1 MRHASKLACT
11 LCGLIF
17 TLLLATDVSAQ
28 IVRGTPCDPGVRF
41 NNPTCTRSNP
51 TCVGG
56 TPCGSCRRVSG
67 TCAPG
72 CLDGPTSAGL
82 TFFDPFNLC
91 NATCTSQRG
100 QCTPA
105 ACNNDTDCVGG
116 ESCTAG
122 LCQAKTCT
130 TNAACGS
137 QAHCDRSA
145 GLCAPGA
152 VVTPVVTPSGGNCG
166 PTRNRNRRAVLRTGN
181 ADPVRPAAMVVA
193 TVRSRPFPASSSM
206 SGAHA
211 GLNSPLCVARRRA
224 SRRSHS
230 ERIRRLSW
238 RI

>member
-1 MRHASKLACT
+1 MFIAQVICIRCPGAVMRHASKLACT

-28 IVRGTPCDPGVRF
+28 IVRGTRCDPGVRF

-105 ACNNDTDCVGG
+105 ACNNDTDCVAG

-166 PTRNRNRRAVLRTGN
+166 PTRTATGVMRPGQKPQPARCTSNRQCG
-181 ADPVRPAAMVVA
+181 PGA
-193 TVRSRPFPASSSM
+193 TCSNGRCYCS
-206 SGAHA
+206 
-211 GLNSPLCVARRRA
+211 
-224 SRRSHS
+224 
-230 ERIRRLSW
+230 
-238 RI
+238 